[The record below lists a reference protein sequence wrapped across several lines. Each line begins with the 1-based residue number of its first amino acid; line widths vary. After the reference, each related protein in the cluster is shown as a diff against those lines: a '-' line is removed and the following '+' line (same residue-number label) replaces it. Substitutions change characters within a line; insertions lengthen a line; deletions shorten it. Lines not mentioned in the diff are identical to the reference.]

1 MQPRAALFHASGQA
15 PLWGWTPGIHG
26 WQAGTLHRLPTETHG
41 HSQPK
46 GENRKMWTQD
56 NARGTVTPFDASCT
70 PGVRNVLI
78 AAQFQETRPV
88 LATQA

>member
-15 PLWGWTPGIHG
+15 PLRGWTPGIHV

-41 HSQPK
+41 HSQPR
-46 GENRKMWTQD
+46 GENRKRWNQD
-56 NARGTVTPFDASCT
+56 NAQGTVTPLAASCT
-70 PGVRNVLI
+70 PGGRNVRI
-78 AAQFQETRPV
+78 ASQFLETRPV